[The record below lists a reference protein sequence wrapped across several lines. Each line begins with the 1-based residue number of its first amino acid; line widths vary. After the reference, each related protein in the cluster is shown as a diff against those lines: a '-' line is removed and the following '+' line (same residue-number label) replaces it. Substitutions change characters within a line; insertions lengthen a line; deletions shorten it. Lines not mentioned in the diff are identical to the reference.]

1 MQKFLASIPIIT
13 PTPNKRL
20 DVKSKQ
26 LLIYLIFTEQQKIH
40 YVCVTVTKTP
50 DCVTLYA
57 WANSHQQEV
66 VYGKGLSSLHAV
78 RKQRGDRK

>member
-26 LLIYLIFTEQQKIH
+26 LLIYLIFTEHRK
-40 YVCVTVTKTP
+40 YKNFVTVTKTP

-57 WANSHQQEV
+57 WANSH
-66 VYGKGLSSLHAV
+66 
-78 RKQRGDRK
+78 